1 LKIETQLQDDHQMKV
16 VAEFEAA
23 LLEKY
28 MHKAARK
35 YSERAKVPGFRP
47 GKAPYDVILRLY
59 GEEAILDE
67 AKGLL
72 VEENYP
78 AILDEAKIQPAAA
91 GSLLEISEGD
101 PIKATFMIPLEPT
114 VELGD
119 YKSLRKKYSPK
130 AVAEKQVDEYI
141 ERMRKNYATA
151 EPADHPAA
159 KGDLVYLKLD
169 ATLTKPVDDEKPEVL
184 KDSPIQVV
192 IGENDPEMNDF
203 PYPGFGDALAG
214 LSEKGEK
221 TFKYTYPEDSKYDR
235 LRGKEVEFHAVVE
248 SVKTLHL
255 PELNDEFA
263 QSLGDFETMDKVREM
278 VRKQL
283 EAQAKADYDQTFF
296 EELYEK
302 IVKDS
307 KVKYAPQ
314 TLEHEM
320 EHVVESIE
328 HDLSHQHMELDTYL
342 KTLKKEKAAW
352 MEEEIKPAAI
362 KRLERSL
369 VLEELAKVEKIEVKN
384 EDLQEEF
391 KSMVSQ
397 MQYGMDIKKLQKQL
411 KSEQFTSAVAMEA
424 ATRLLNRNLQERLK
438 DIATGKAEETKA
450 AEVATE
456 EKPAKAKKTAE
467 KAAEGEKEAA
477 APKKTAKKT
486 AEAVAEDKKPVKKT
500 AKKAAETS
508 EAAKSDK
515 K

>member
-1 LKIETQLQDDHQMKV
+1 MKIETKLQDDHQMKV
-16 VAEFEAA
+16 VAEFEAS

-28 MHKAARK
+28 KHKAARN
-35 YSERAKVPGFRP
+35 YASHAKIPGFRP

-59 GEEAILDE
+59 GEEALLDE

-72 VEENYP
+72 VEDNYP
-78 AILDEAKIQPAAA
+78 AILDEAKIEPAAP

-101 PIKATFMIPLEPT
+101 PIKATFMIPLEPK

-119 YKSLRKKYSPK
+119 YKSLRQKYAVK
-130 AVAEKQVDEYI
+130 AVAEKQVDEFI

-151 EPADHPAA
+151 EPADHPVV

-169 ATLTKPVDDEKPEVL
+169 ATLTKPVDDEKAEVL
-184 KDSPIQVV
+184 KESPLQVI
-192 IGENDPEMNDF
+192 IGESDPEANDF
-203 PYPGFGDALAG
+203 PYPGFGDNLVG
-214 LSEKGEK
+214 LNEKGEK
-221 TFKYTYPEDSKYDR
+221 SFKYTYPEESKYDR
-235 LRGKEVEFHAVVE
+235 LRGKEVEFHAVIE
-248 SVKTLHL
+248 SIKTLHL

-263 QSLGDFETMDKVREM
+263 QSLGDFENVAKLREA

-283 EAQAKADYDQTFF
+283 ETQASNEYDETYF

-352 MEEEIKPAAI
+352 MEEDVKPAAI
-362 KRLERSL
+362 RRLERSL
-369 VLEELAKVEKIEVKN
+369 VLEELARQEKIEVKN
-384 EDLQEEF
+384 EELQEEF
-391 KSMVSQ
+391 KSVVSE
-397 MQYGMDIKKLQKQL
+397 MQYSMDIKQLQKQL
-411 KSEQFTSAVAMEA
+411 KSEQFSNAVAMEA
-424 ATRLLNRNLQERLK
+424 ATRLLNRNLQDRLK
-438 DIATGKAEETKA
+438 EIVTGKAGETKTKEGA
-450 AEVATE
+450 AEGKPAKVKETA
-456 EKPAKAKKTAE
+456 EKPAAD
-467 KAAEGEKEAA
+467 
-477 APKKTAKKT
+477 APKKAAKKAAADGD
-486 AEAVAEDKKPVKKT
+486 AEAKPVKKT
-500 AKKAAETS
+500 AKAAVETS
-508 EAAKSDK
+508 KAGKSDK